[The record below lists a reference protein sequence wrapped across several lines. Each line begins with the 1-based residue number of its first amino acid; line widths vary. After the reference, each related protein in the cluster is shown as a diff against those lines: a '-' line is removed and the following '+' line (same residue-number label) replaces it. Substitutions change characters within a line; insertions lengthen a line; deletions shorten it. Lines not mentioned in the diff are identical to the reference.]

1 MSNTQPYTV
10 MTVCTGNICRSPMG
24 EIILR
29 HFFNERGL
37 GDQVNVESCPS
48 RSPAAKIRS
57 IWWTRGTAASTSSRS
72 PSTRLRKSPRTS
84 SIGWRSSCRNR
95 PVADAVCFA
104 VLRLR
109 VSTSVTA
116 SRCRLP
122 RQRKVQKITSLC
134 KGGAEHSEAEG
145 ETNESGASEHQLHQ
159 QHIYNCA
166 AGD

>member
-1 MSNTQPYTV
+1 M
-10 MTVCTGNICRSPMG
+10 
-24 EIILR
+24 
-29 HFFNERGL
+29 
-37 GDQVNVESCPS
+37 
-48 RSPAAKIRS
+48 
-57 IWWTRGTAASTSSRS
+57 
-72 PSTRLRKSPRTS
+72 
-84 SIGWRSSCRNR
+84 
-95 PVADAVCFA
+95 ADAVCFA

-159 QHIYNCA
+159 QDIYNCA

>member
-1 MSNTQPYTV
+1 M
-10 MTVCTGNICRSPMG
+10 
-24 EIILR
+24 
-29 HFFNERGL
+29 
-37 GDQVNVESCPS
+37 
-48 RSPAAKIRS
+48 
-57 IWWTRGTAASTSSRS
+57 
-72 PSTRLRKSPRTS
+72 
-84 SIGWRSSCRNR
+84 
-95 PVADAVCFA
+95 ADAVCFA

-166 AGD
+166 AGDCKQHIAFPYVQQHDDGAGDEFRKAV